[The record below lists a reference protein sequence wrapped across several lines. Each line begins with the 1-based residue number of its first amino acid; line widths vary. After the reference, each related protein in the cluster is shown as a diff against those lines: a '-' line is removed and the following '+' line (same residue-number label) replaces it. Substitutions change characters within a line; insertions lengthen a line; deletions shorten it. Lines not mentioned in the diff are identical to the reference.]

1 MIDRVNTIET
11 KTSIK
16 CQRCDCS
23 SLRQ

>member
-1 MIDRVNTIET
+1 VNTIET